1 MDQGEELG
9 DEKDSDSNEIPSDI
23 QVNHA
28 SQILN
33 TFTFFVFIG
42 LTRTSLNFRAA
53 RSLENFAA

>member
-9 DEKDSDSNEIPSDI
+9 DKKDSDSNEIPSDI

-33 TFTFFVFIG
+33 TFTFLCLLG
-42 LTRTSLNFRAA
+42 
-53 RSLENFAA
+53 